1 MERYSLMKLSYYKLP
16 NGERNFGDDLNP
28 WIWDKLIPG
37 VLDHDESVA
46 FVGIGSLIND
56 GLSWRTRHASKRVIF
71 GTGVGY
77 GKGEIKLDE
86 SYKIYCLRGSLSAKA
101 LGVTEDLG
109 ITDGAVLIRRV
120 YKNTAKKI
128 YRFSY
133 MPHYE
138 LAGKGWELAC
148 KELGF
153 GYIDPRWTVEK
164 VLSSISQTEVL
175 LTEAMHGAI
184 VADALRVRWVPIVT
198 NSTILA
204 FKWQDWCSSIGVEYK
219 PNYIERLQNPRE
231 KQDLLTPIRLVR
243 DWSRQKKASIALK
256 QVAMNQPT
264 FLSKDSC
271 IEALTVQ
278 LEERLHLFQQDV
290 KNGLFESSIC

>member
-1 MERYSLMKLSYYKLP
+1 MKLSYYKLP

-28 WIWDKLIPG
+28 WIWDRLIPG
-37 VLDHDESVA
+37 VLDNDQSVA

-56 GLSWRTRHASKRVIF
+56 GLPYRTRHAIKTVIF

-77 GKGEIKLDE
+77 GKSTEVKLDE

-101 LGVTEDLG
+101 LGVEENLG
-109 ITDGAVLIRRV
+109 VTDGAVLIRRA
-120 YKNTAKKI
+120 YNNSTAKKN

-148 KELGF
+148 KELGY
-153 GYIDPRWTVEK
+153 GYIDPRCTVEEI
-164 VLSSISQTEVL
+164 LSAISETEVL

-184 VADALRVRWVPIVT
+184 VADALRVPWIPIVT
-198 NSTILA
+198 NSTILS
-204 FKWQDWCSSIGVEYK
+204 FKWQDWCSSIGIEYK

-231 KQDLLTPIRLVR
+231 KQDLLTPIRLIR
-243 DWSRQKKASIALK
+243 DKIRQRQASQALK
-256 QVAMNQPT
+256 QVAISQPSY
-264 FLSKDSC
+264 LSEDSR
-271 IEALTVQ
+271 IENLTQQ
-278 LEERLHLFQQDV
+278 LEEKLHQFQQDV
-290 KNGLFESSIC
+290 KNGLFES

>member
-1 MERYSLMKLSYYKLP
+1 MKLSYYKLP

-28 WIWDKLIPG
+28 LIWEKLIPG
-37 VLDHDESVA
+37 VLDNNENVA

-56 GLSWRTRHASKRVIF
+56 GLPWRTRHASKRVIF

-77 GKGEIKLDE
+77 GKGDVKLDD

-101 LGVTEDLG
+101 LGVEEKLG
-109 ITDGAVLIRRV
+109 ITDGAVLIRRI
-120 YKNTAKKI
+120 YENTAKKVH
-128 YRFSY
+128 RFSY

-148 KELGF
+148 KNNGF
-153 GYIDPRWTVEK
+153 GYIDPRWSVDK
-164 VLSSISQTEVL
+164 VLSSICETEVL

-184 VADALRVRWVPIVT
+184 VADALRVPWVPIVT
-198 NSTILA
+198 NSTILS

-231 KQDLLTPIRLVR
+231 KLDLLTPVRFVR
-243 DWSRQKKASIALK
+243 DKIRQNKAAKALK
-256 QVAMNQPT
+256 QVALNQPSY
-264 FLSKDSC
+264 LSDDSR
-271 IEALTVQ
+271 IETLTNQ
-278 LEERLHLFQQDV
+278 LEEKLYQFQDDV
-290 KNGLFESSIC
+290 KQGLFN